1 MSRFTEQQLKA
12 MGLEEYEPGK
22 YRKKVLLP
30 QDYVSLQNV
39 HIKKPDG
46 TVKPI
51 VYDSPV
57 DGVPIDE
64 QEGYD
69 ALEEWMGMFPADDK
83 AESKTPM
90 LDQALERGKED
101 TTKLYDKI
109 QFVDPKPLS
118 FDGKAHKTY
127 ENDEFGQWDGL
138 GKNAPPIK
146 RADESDLDLYFESKR
161 HEYEF
166 DRVLDTFR
174 SYLDSKKIQHSID
187 EFRKILQININ
198 NFSEHIVI
206 SNKTRI
212 KPYIKGK
219 KTPALPKKYMGPTYG
234 WDEQDRLVDLA
245 TGDLVPSNPTKAG
258 KPRLWRP
265 NGQDIYSDYIQRDAR
280 NNYIKKLKEY
290 LMPYFTERE
299 RIDDTKLRIELNF
312 FIVENARYKLIDNDN
327 RWIWEKAVGDV
338 MKQTLIPDDNP
349 RIVFSNLKNTY
360 FVPREED
367 MKMEVIIWAK
377 N

>member
-1 MSRFTEQQLKA
+1 MSRFTEEQLKA

-22 YRKKVLLP
+22 YRKKVQLP
-30 QDYVSLQNV
+30 KDYVFFDKIG
-39 HIKKPDG
+39 IKKQDG
-46 TVKPI
+46 TVEPI
-51 VYDSPV
+51 VYKDPSG
-57 DGVPIDE
+57 GVPIDE

-69 ALEEWMGMFPADDK
+69 HLEEWLGMFPADDK
-83 AESKTPM
+83 PESKTPM
-90 LDQALERGKED
+90 LNQALERGQEKAPEM
-101 TTKLYDKI
+101 
-109 QFVDPKPLS
+109 
-118 FDGKAHKTY
+118 FDGSKYKFFHTDELAMMGNTRMIHPDIESLFKATKGTDM
-127 ENDEFGQWDGL
+127 ERVINIF
-138 GKNAPPIK
+138 KNI
-146 RADESDLDLYFESKR
+146 
-161 HEYEF
+161 
-166 DRVLDTFR
+166 
-174 SYLDSKKIQHSID
+174 LDSRNIQNSIN
-187 EFRKILQININ
+187 EFRRILKIDIN

-206 SNKTRI
+206 SNKARV

-219 KTPALPKKYMGPTYG
+219 KTPKLPQKYMGPTYG
-234 WDEQDRLVDLA
+234 WDEKNQLIDLA

-299 RIDDTKLRIELNF
+299 RIDDTRLRIELNF